1 MYAYIEGRLASL
13 DPTYAVLDAGGV
25 GYMIRIPLTTYDAV
39 KATPAAAEKTRLY
52 THQHVTEDAHT
63 LYGFFTEED
72 RNIFQTLI
80 TASGV
85 GPGTGLAALSQMK
98 ARDVAQAIVTGNV
111 AVLQRIKGLGAKT
124 AQKMALD
131 LKTKMLKT
139 ISLDPG
145 QMVTFGNNN
154 REEALTALVTLGIP
168 KAMAEKSLD
177 SILKEE
183 PDLST
188 EELIRRS
195 LRR

>member
-1 MYAYIEGRLASL
+1 MFAYIEGRLASL
-13 DPTYAVLDAGGV
+13 DPTYAVLDANGI
-25 GYMIRIPLTTYDAV
+25 GYMIRIPMTTYEQV
-39 KATPAAAEKTRLY
+39 KAQGPTEKTRLY
-52 THQHVTEDAHT
+52 IHYHVTEDAHT
-63 LYGFFTEED
+63 LFGFQSEED

-85 GPGTGLAALSQMK
+85 GPAMGIAALSQMK
-98 ARDVAQAIVTGNV
+98 GRDLAQAIMTGNV
-111 AVLQRIKGLGAKT
+111 AALQRIKGMGAKT
-124 AQKMALD
+124 AQKITLD

-139 ISLDPG
+139 ISLEPG
-145 QMVTFGNNN
+145 QMVSLGNNN

-177 SILKEE
+177 GILKDE

>member
-1 MYAYIEGRLASL
+1 MYAYIEGKLASL
-13 DPTYAVLDAGGV
+13 DPTHAVLDAGGV
-25 GYMIRIPLTTYDAV
+25 GYMIRIPLTTFDHI
-39 KATPAAAEKTRLY
+39 KTASPERVRLY
-52 THQHVTEDAHT
+52 THFHVTEDSHT
-63 LYGFFTEED
+63 LYGFYTEED

-98 ARDVAQAIVTGNV
+98 GKDVAQAIVTGNS

-124 AQKMALD
+124 AQKITLD

-139 ISLDPG
+139 ISLEAG
-145 QMVTFGNNN
+145 QMASFGNNN

-177 SILKEE
+177 AILKED

-195 LRR
+195 LKR